1 MACYYY
7 AVHLPVPNWLS
18 NSPFQFDQE
27 GDVIPLIPY
36 DIRKDEKTDV
46 FQAASANDDTGELD
60 LDLDDQSESP
70 PMSLCF
76 NGLRKFESV

>member
-1 MACYYY
+1 
-7 AVHLPVPNWLS
+7 LS
-18 NSPFQFDQE
+18 NSPFQFHAQE

-60 LDLDDQSESP
+60 LDLADESESP

-76 NGLRKFESV
+76 HGLRKFESV